1 MVVFRNSTASVYL
14 SLWKD
19 FPQNSSGQLRP
30 RGGHRSL
37 GYVQGT
43 AARRATPPR
52 EKKLLKCVFTL
63 IRTSPAF
70 GGATSTSSIESGLPR
85 AQATA
90 ALHLITWKQPR
101 GLCCREGSPLT
112 KSQGQLSYNHQSQSC
127 TTCVSAHCSTH
138 F

>member
-1 MVVFRNSTASVYL
+1 MVISRSSPASVYL

-19 FPQNSSGQLRP
+19 FPQNFSGQLRP
-30 RGGHRSL
+30 MGGHRSL
-37 GYVQGT
+37 GYIQGT
-43 AARRATPPR
+43 VARSATPIR
-52 EKKLLKCVFTL
+52 EKTLLKCVFTL

-70 GGATSTSSIESGLPR
+70 GGATSTSSTESGLLG

-101 GLCCREGSPLT
+101 AIHCRERFIFDKRP
-112 KSQGQLSYNHQSQSC
+112 GQLSYSHKSC
-127 TTCVSAHCSTH
+127 TTCISAHCSTH